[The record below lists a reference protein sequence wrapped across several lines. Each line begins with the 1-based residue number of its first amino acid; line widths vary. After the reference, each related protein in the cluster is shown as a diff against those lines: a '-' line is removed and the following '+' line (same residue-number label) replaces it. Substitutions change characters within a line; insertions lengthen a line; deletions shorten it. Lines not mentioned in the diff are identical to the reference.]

1 MGCKRCTIINIT
13 KKIVGKLHPNIFEI
27 VDVMKKQQ
35 ACTEMK
41 MERFESG
48 ATQPAWKK
56 RYVDRDRRIR
66 TLFDFK
72 IESRA

>member
-1 MGCKRCTIINIT
+1 VQKVAIINIT

-48 ATQPAWKK
+48 ETQPAWKK

-72 IESRA
+72 MESIA